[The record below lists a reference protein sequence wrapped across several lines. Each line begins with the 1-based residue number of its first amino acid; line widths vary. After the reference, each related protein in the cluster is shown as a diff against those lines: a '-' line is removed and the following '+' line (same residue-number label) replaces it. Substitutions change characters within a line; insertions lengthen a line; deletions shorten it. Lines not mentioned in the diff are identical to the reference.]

1 MTPLEYVLK
10 TIRTMEEQK
19 YEEIFE
25 EITCI
30 QTMLQNLNYL
40 MQFKVK
46 ILQSTLINEHLLV
59 I

>member
-1 MTPLEYVLK
+1 
-10 TIRTMEEQK
+10 MEEHK